1 MLLLQGGVNFLDSI
15 YSKNIQA
22 PSKNY
27 NWPSHLFRRL
37 KLCLIGK
44 TSPQIK
50 EQLSSP
56 IIQKLVINLVDNELL
71 SRINYSLQIEQML
84 VYFKTKLLQFPF
96 HSHSQ
101 GTCFLLFS
109 PQYCCQPHCLVNINK
124 TKFISTQSH
133 KTENPHNQQKQIYPF
148 FFHLI
153 AAIVEQR
160 TWKCVRMW
168 VCIGDNSLKYF

>member
-1 MLLLQGGVNFLDSI
+1 MLLLGGATPPPPPNFKFSQQH
-15 YSKNIQA
+15 IQQKYTG

-27 NWPSHLFRRL
+27 NRPPHLFIRL

-71 SRINYSLQIEQML
+71 STMNYSLQIEQML
-84 VYFKTKLLQFPF
+84 AHFKTKLLHFPL

-101 GTCFLLFS
+101 ATCLLPFS
-109 PQYCCQPHCLVNINK
+109 PQYCCQPHCCYSRVVNSKVCEDVGLCQGIIHYNILKINNMNDK
-124 TKFISTQSH
+124 A
-133 KTENPHNQQKQIYPF
+133 NV
-148 FFHLI
+148 
-153 AAIVEQR
+153 A
-160 TWKCVRMW
+160 
-168 VCIGDNSLKYF
+168 